1 MTQKH
6 KNAEYI
12 IAFANGDS
20 VEWHYSSVDF
30 AYDPW
35 QEVLNTSLFDSPDV
49 VFRMKPKTITT
60 KGYKRYAWQS
70 LTGEW
75 VVETLEEGDTDVDL
89 TGCILIDKEWQ
100 YYVIEEV

>member
-12 IAFANGDS
+12 IAFANGED

-35 QEVLNTSLFDSPDV
+35 
-49 VFRMKPKTITT
+49 
-60 KGYKRYAWQS
+60 
-70 LTGEW
+70 
-75 VVETLEEGDTDVDL
+75 
-89 TGCILIDKEWQ
+89 
-100 YYVIEEV
+100 

>member
-12 IAFANGDS
+12 IAFASGED

-35 QEVLNTSLFDSPDV
+35 
-49 VFRMKPKTITT
+49 
-60 KGYKRYAWQS
+60 
-70 LTGEW
+70 
-75 VVETLEEGDTDVDL
+75 
-89 TGCILIDKEWQ
+89 
-100 YYVIEEV
+100 